1 MIRKLTVTLT
11 LVLTSSLVIASSAFA
26 VVPADSVLGSAPGSG
41 ASTATAGGN
50 GSSWLGATIG
60 VTLAVVVIALLAA
73 VAVISRN
80 RRTALQP

>member
-26 VVPADSVLGSAPGSG
+26 VVPADSALGSAPGSG
-41 ASTATAGGN
+41 ASTATGGD

-60 VTLAVVVIALLAA
+60 VTLAVVGIAFLAA
-73 VAVISRN
+73 VVVISRN